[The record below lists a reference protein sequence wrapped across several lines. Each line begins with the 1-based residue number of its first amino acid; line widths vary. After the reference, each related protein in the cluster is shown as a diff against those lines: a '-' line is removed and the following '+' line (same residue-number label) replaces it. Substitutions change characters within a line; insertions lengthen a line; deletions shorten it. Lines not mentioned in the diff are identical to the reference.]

1 MKNEEGYIRSKAGGR
16 MPFRVPDG
24 YFDSFTSMMMDK
36 LPSQEEAKVV
46 PMRRRRM
53 TVSRTIVSAA
63 ACFCIAV
70 FGLTLYY
77 GKSLSEK
84 RPQPSEMIVSS
95 YHKSTAD
102 TYEDEVVDYAMMDN
116 MDIYA
121 YLASE

>member
-16 MPFRVPDG
+16 TPFRVPDG
-24 YFDSFTSMMMDK
+24 YFDSFTTMMMDK

-53 TVSRTIVSAA
+53 TISRTIVSAA
-63 ACFCIAV
+63 ACFCVAV

-77 GKSLSEK
+77 GKSLFEKQPQASET
-84 RPQPSEMIVSS
+84 IVSN
-95 YHKSTAD
+95 YHNTTAE

>member
-16 MPFRVPDG
+16 TPFRVPEG
-24 YFDSFTSMMMDK
+24 YFDNFTSMMMDK

-63 ACFCIAV
+63 ACFCVAV

-77 GKSLSEK
+77 GKSLFEK
-84 RPQPSEMIVSS
+84 QPQPSETIVAN
-95 YHKSTAD
+95 YHNATAD

>member
-16 MPFRVPDG
+16 TPFRVPEG
-24 YFDSFTSMMMDK
+24 YFDSFASMMMDK

-53 TVSRTIVSAA
+53 TVSRMLVSAA
-63 ACFCIAV
+63 ACFCVAV

-77 GKSLSEK
+77 GKSLFEKQPQSSET
-84 RPQPSEMIVSS
+84 IVSN

>member
-1 MKNEEGYIRSKAGGR
+1 

-63 ACFCIAV
+63 ACFCVAV

-84 RPQPSEMIVSS
+84 QPQPSETIVSS